1 MRKSRRIDALPQ
13 SLCRISGTVREE
25 KGAEVVEFAFIAPL
39 LFTVLIGIFWFARAY
54 NTYETITRAARE
66 GVRFAVA
73 PNCASCGNQLPS
85 DREIQG
91 VISAS
96 LKASALDPTRTNPNP
111 VTITRTS
118 IPVGGGAPPDTD
130 VSVSFTYPF
139 QFNVPFISANLTTVR
154 IPTSVHMR
162 QEQ

>member
-1 MRKSRRIDALPQ
+1 MTTGRRHCGLSRGVGRLMRAASAER
-13 SLCRISGTVREE
+13 
-25 KGAEVVEFAFIAPL
+25 GAEVVELAFVVPL

-85 DREIQG
+85 DTEVQK

-96 LKASALDPTRTNPNP
+96 LQASALDPKRTNPNP
-111 VTITRTS
+111 IAITRTS
-118 IPVGGGAPPDTD
+118 VPAAGGGPPDVD

-139 QFNVPFISANLTTVR
+139 QFNVPFMSASLTNVN